1 MFGEEVNP
9 KTPGDM
15 VKRRVGLIPEDRK
28 GQGLCLILPTSE
40 NIVLA
45 NLKNLFSGLFLNL
58 KKEKEVATKYIEDL
72 RIATPSHSRIVQ
84 FLSGGT
90 QQKVVLAK
98 WLCTNSRIFIFDEP
112 TRGIDVGAKAEIH
125 GLMRELVKNGA
136 AILMISSEL
145 PEILGMSDRIF
156 VMREGSIV
164 AELNC
169 NEATQENVIAYAM
182 GGT

>member
-1 MFGEEVNP
+1 MG
-9 KTPGDM
+9 
-15 VKRRVGLIPEDRK
+15 
-28 GQGLCLILPTSE
+28 
-40 NIVLA
+40 
-45 NLKNLFSGLFLNL
+45 FLNL
-58 KKEKEVATKYIEDL
+58 GKEKTVSQKYINDL
-72 RIATPSHSRIVQ
+72 KIATPSHKRIVQ

-98 WLCTNSRIFIFDEP
+98 WLCTNSRVFIFDEP

-164 AELNC
+164 AELGLRRGNAGESDCVC
-169 NEATQENVIAYAM
+169 NGRCIEDDTKHACSLFT
-182 GGT
+182 TF